1 MTMKHHP
8 FFLLFLL
15 IAGLLAL
22 PADSVAQE
30 EGRSWCVKANP
41 FGLFA
46 GQFQVSYEQA
56 VSNRI
61 SVQMTGAVVRAN
73 LELNTNDLEDL
84 LSINTSL
91 NAVDWIGFLAMPEAR
106 VYLSPEVGKGFYLG
120 AFARVRC
127 IERTM
132 TTNFIGIQR
141 RSALGLGAVIGGQFK
156 ISEHVRG
163 DLFLGPQVKSTTT
176 TLGTPDD
183 PTPQFVFGKEEWL
196 PGIRF
201 GMNIGWTP

>member
-1 MTMKHHP
+1 MRGLATRV
-8 FFLLFLL
+8 LFC
-15 IAGLLAL
+15 AL
-22 PADSVAQE
+22 TALCAIGTQPRVSAQE
-30 EGRSWCVKANP
+30 SATKWWVKTNP

-46 GQFQVSYEQA
+46 GQFQASYERA
-56 VSNRI
+56 VSEKVT
-61 SVQMTGAVVRAN
+61 VQMTGGVVRSN
-73 LELNTNDLEDL
+73 LELNTDDLESL

-106 VYLSPEVGKGFYLG
+106 VYLSPEVGKGFYVG

-127 IERTM
+127 IKRTM
-132 TTNFIGIQR
+132 TTNFVGVQR
-141 RSALGLGAVIGGQFK
+141 RTAVGAGAVIGGQFK

-176 TLGTPDD
+176 TLNEH
-183 PTPQFVFGKEEWL
+183 FVYAEEWL

-201 GMNIGWTP
+201 GMNFAWTP

>member
-1 MTMKHHP
+1 MRGGVTRV
-8 FFLLFLL
+8 LFCALTAL
-15 IAGLLAL
+15 CAAGTQPRL
-22 PADSVAQE
+22 SAQE
-30 EGRSWCVKANP
+30 PAPRWWVKTNP

-46 GQFQVSYEQA
+46 GQFQASYERA
-56 VSNRI
+56 VSNKVT
-61 SVQMTGAVVRAN
+61 VQMTGGVVRSN
-73 LELNTNDLEDL
+73 LELNTDDLESL

-106 VYLSPEVGKGFYLG
+106 VYLSPEVGKGFYVG

-127 IERTM
+127 IKRTM
-132 TTNFIGIQR
+132 TTNFVGVQR
-141 RSALGLGAVIGGQFK
+141 RTAVGAGAVIGGQFK

-176 TLGTPDD
+176 TLNEH
-183 PTPQFVFGKEEWL
+183 FVYAEEEWL

-201 GMNIGWTP
+201 GMNFAWTP

>member
-1 MTMKHHP
+1 MINATWSYR
-8 FFLLFLL
+8 L
-15 IAGLLAL
+15 I
-22 PADSVAQE
+22 SVCCCILCCSTGFAQD
-30 EGRSWCVKANP
+30 EGGQWWIKSNP

-46 GQFQVSYEQA
+46 GQFQSSYERA
-56 VSNRI
+56 VSDKVT
-61 SVQMTGAVVRAN
+61 VQLTGGVVRSN
-73 LELNTNDLEDL
+73 LDLNTDDLESL

-127 IERTM
+127 IKRTM
-132 TTNFIGIQR
+132 TTNFVGVQR
-141 RSALGLGAVIGGQFK
+141 RTAVGAGAVIGGQFK

-163 DLFLGPQVKSTTT
+163 DLFLGPQIKSTTT
-176 TLGTPDD
+176 TLNEH
-183 PTPQFVFGKEEWL
+183 FVYAEEEFL

-201 GMNIGWTP
+201 GMNFAWTP

>member
-1 MTMKHHP
+1 MRGLVTRV
-8 FFLLFLL
+8 LFC
-15 IAGLLAL
+15 AL
-22 PADSVAQE
+22 TALCAFGTQPRVSAQE
-30 EGRSWCVKANP
+30 PVPRWWVKTNP

-46 GQFQVSYEQA
+46 GQFQAAYERA
-56 VSNRI
+56 VSDKVT
-61 SVQMTGAVVRAN
+61 VQMTGGVVRSN
-73 LELNTNDLEDL
+73 LELNTDDLESL

-106 VYLSPEVGKGFYLG
+106 VYLSPEVGKGFYVG

-127 IERTM
+127 IKRTM
-132 TTNFIGIQR
+132 TTNFVGVQR
-141 RSALGLGAVIGGQFK
+141 RTAVGAGAVIGGQFK

-176 TLGTPDD
+176 TLNEH
-183 PTPQFVFGKEEWL
+183 FVYAEEEWL

-201 GMNIGWTP
+201 GMNFAWTP

>member
-1 MTMKHHP
+1 VINATWSYR
-8 FFLLFLL
+8 L
-15 IAGLLAL
+15 I
-22 PADSVAQE
+22 SVCCCILCCSTGFAQD
-30 EGRSWCVKANP
+30 EGGQWWIKSNP

-46 GQFQVSYEQA
+46 GQFQSSYERA
-56 VSNRI
+56 VSDKVT
-61 SVQMTGAVVRAN
+61 VQLTGGVVRSN
-73 LELNTNDLEDL
+73 LDLNTDDLESL

-127 IERTM
+127 IKRTM
-132 TTNFIGIQR
+132 TTNFVGVQR
-141 RSALGLGAVIGGQFK
+141 RTAVGAGAVIGGQFK

-163 DLFLGPQVKSTTT
+163 DLFLGPQIKSTTT
-176 TLGTPDD
+176 TLNEH
-183 PTPQFVFGKEEWL
+183 FVYAEEEFL

-201 GMNIGWTP
+201 GMNFAWTP

>member
-1 MTMKHHP
+1 MTAHGVRRLISSCCCIL
-8 FFLLFLL
+8 FFST
-15 IAGLLAL
+15 GL
-22 PADSVAQE
+22 AQHE
-30 EGRSWCVKANP
+30 EGHWWVKTNP

-46 GQFQVSYEQA
+46 GQFQASYERA
-56 VSNRI
+56 VSDKVT
-61 SVQMTGAVVRAN
+61 VQMTGGVVRSN
-73 LELNTNDLEDL
+73 LELNTDDLESL

-106 VYLSPEVGKGFYLG
+106 VYLSPEAGKGFYLG

-127 IERTM
+127 IKRTM
-132 TTNFIGIQR
+132 TTNFVGVQR
-141 RSALGLGAVIGGQFK
+141 RTAVGAGAVIGGQFK

-176 TLGTPDD
+176 TLNEH
-183 PTPQFVFGKEEWL
+183 FVYAEEEWL

-201 GMNIGWTP
+201 GMNFAWTP